1 MYLHITIYYNYRCIQ
16 VLLTTCVGSK
26 EELEVLVTGAGQYY
40 RKNYQ
45 VVSSKAAPVWSR
57 DSLHTLYYFM
67 RCSQLENHGC
77 ETNSPI
83 QVLHVSLV
91 SCLYVDISGHVI
103 NVIIDNVRS
112 WCMRGRTWCC
122 HL

>member
-1 MYLHITIYYNYRCIQ
+1 M
-16 VLLTTCVGSK
+16 GSK

-83 QVLHVSLV
+83 QVSRGLSRYFLARYLHMSL
-91 SCLYVDISGHVI
+91 
-103 NVIIDNVRS
+103 
-112 WCMRGRTWCC
+112 
-122 HL
+122 